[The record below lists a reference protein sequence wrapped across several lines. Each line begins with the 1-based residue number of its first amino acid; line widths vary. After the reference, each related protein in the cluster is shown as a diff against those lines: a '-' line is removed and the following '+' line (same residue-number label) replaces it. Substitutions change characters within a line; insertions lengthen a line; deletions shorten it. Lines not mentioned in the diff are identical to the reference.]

1 MASFKKLTVNKKE
14 GKIVYGKDIVSD
26 IVYLALKEIPNVE
39 LYSITPAIPATKS
52 AIKVDFQKDGVVVD
66 VSVKTHFMQN
76 VSETAFKIQE
86 AIRHNVESMTE
97 YHISSVNVAIKG
109 VSFQDVRKE
118 QVAANTES
126 NSEETG
132 VAPENVKIIPIS

>member
-1 MASFKKLTVNKKE
+1 MASFKKVPVNKKE

-39 LYSITPAIPATKS
+39 LYSITPCIPATKS
-52 AIKVDFQKDGVVVD
+52 AISVAFEKEGVVVD

-86 AIRHNVESMTE
+86 AVRHNVESMTE
-97 YHISSVNVAIKG
+97 YHIASVNVAIKG
-109 VSFQDVRKE
+109 VSFDDVRKE
-118 QVAANTES
+118 QVVPTE
-126 NSEETG
+126 E
-132 VAPENVKIIPIS
+132 KQ